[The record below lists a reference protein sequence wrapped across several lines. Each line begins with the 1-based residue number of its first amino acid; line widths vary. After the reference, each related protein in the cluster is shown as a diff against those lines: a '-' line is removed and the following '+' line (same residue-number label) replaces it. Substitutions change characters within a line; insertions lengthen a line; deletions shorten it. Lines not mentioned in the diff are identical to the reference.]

1 MMKNIIK
8 NILIVKELYFLYI
21 YIYFTLKIKK
31 KKKLF

>member
-1 MMKNIIK
+1 MMKNILK